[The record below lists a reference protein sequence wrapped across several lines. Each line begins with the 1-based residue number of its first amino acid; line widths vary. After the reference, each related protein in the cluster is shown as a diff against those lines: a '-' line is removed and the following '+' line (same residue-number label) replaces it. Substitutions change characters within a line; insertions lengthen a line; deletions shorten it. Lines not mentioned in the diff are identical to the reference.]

1 MEQNQIAAF
10 AQENMKTIFA
20 YALSRTSSREDAE
33 DLAGDILLALLSSAS
48 RLRDEKALYGF
59 VWSVAG
65 NTYKKFLRRKKRQAP
80 ELLSQETMEQLAD
93 PEDFTLELA
102 QNEERQELL
111 VKLRRELSLLSWEYR
126 ECTLC
131 YYFEGLSC
139 QETAKKLGLT
149 LDMTKYYLY
158 KTRKLLKEGIGME
171 REYGTKS
178 YQPAHFTFKTLFS
191 GQYNP
196 EYTRMF
202 DRLLPG
208 NILLSA
214 YYSPVTIRELALET
228 GVPTAYLEDEVA
240 LLLRYGLL
248 HKLGT
253 KDETEDTATGNEQ
266 TLSGR
271 DRYRTNLVIFTE
283 EYMDELYEKLT
294 PLCTRS
300 LTDIL
305 DALLS
310 QLTPLRA
317 VGFCGAELEDDR
329 LLWPLFW
336 LILHRGHRLFD
347 SSGRYTYQ
355 PIYAS
360 ATGINVG
367 YNYSEKEGHYST
379 YGFAGYSRID
389 EKLAA
394 AFADFGILPQ
404 KNRYLRQDLQAIRD
418 AVRAG
423 SKEYVL
429 FEQAQLAEVEG
440 LLKPQFRA
448 VADLYEQMISLASD
462 LLLSH
467 APESVAE
474 LVPNVIGMTL
484 FFDTVG
490 LLGKCAFGSGALR
503 LPDTEYP
510 LAVFLYRTN
519 S

>member
-1 MEQNQIAAF
+1 
-10 AQENMKTIFA
+10 
-20 YALSRTSSREDAE
+20 
-33 DLAGDILLALLSSAS
+33 
-48 RLRDEKALYGF
+48 
-59 VWSVAG
+59 
-65 NTYKKFLRRKKRQAP
+65 
-80 ELLSQETMEQLAD
+80 
-93 PEDFTLELA
+93 
-102 QNEERQELL
+102 
-111 VKLRRELSLLSWEYR
+111 
-126 ECTLC
+126 
-131 YYFEGLSC
+131 
-139 QETAKKLGLT
+139 
-149 LDMTKYYLY
+149 
-158 KTRKLLKEGIGME
+158 
-171 REYGTKS
+171 
-178 YQPAHFTFKTLFS
+178 
-191 GQYNP
+191 
-196 EYTRMF
+196 MF

>member
-1 MEQNQIAAF
+1 
-10 AQENMKTIFA
+10 
-20 YALSRTSSREDAE
+20 
-33 DLAGDILLALLSSAS
+33 
-48 RLRDEKALYGF
+48 
-59 VWSVAG
+59 
-65 NTYKKFLRRKKRQAP
+65 
-80 ELLSQETMEQLAD
+80 
-93 PEDFTLELA
+93 
-102 QNEERQELL
+102 
-111 VKLRRELSLLSWEYR
+111 
-126 ECTLC
+126 
-131 YYFEGLSC
+131 
-139 QETAKKLGLT
+139 
-149 LDMTKYYLY
+149 
-158 KTRKLLKEGIGME
+158 
-171 REYGTKS
+171 
-178 YQPAHFTFKTLFS
+178 
-191 GQYNP
+191 
-196 EYTRMF
+196 MF

-283 EYMDELYEKLT
+283 EYMGELYEKLT
-294 PLCTRS
+294 PLCTRR
-300 LTDIL
+300 LADIL
-305 DALLS
+305 DALRS

-379 YGFAGYSRID
+379 YGFAGYSHVD

-448 VADLYEQMISLASD
+448 VADLYEQMISLASE

-490 LLGKCAFGSGALR
+490 LLGKCALDSGALR